1 MTGNLKNKIMEKRS
15 FKDKVVLI
23 SGGLGDIGQAVAFE
37 FGKQGAR
44 IAISDIVDPKS
55 AIEKLSMFY
64 GSGITYRYHQVDVC
78 DGGAVDAWIQ
88 EVVNE
93 WGHVD
98 IAIVNAAAVT
108 LKSLNEISN
117 VEWEKEI
124 QVNLNGSFFM
134 ANAACKSFV
143 KEGIDGN
150 VVFMGS
156 WAAHAIHPNI
166 PAYSVSKA
174 ALRMLCGTMA
184 LTYAEKGIRV
194 NEIAPGY
201 VNAGLSRKVWE
212 RDPSLASEARDRI
225 PLGKLIDV
233 DEVAKQVSW
242 ICLPNNRHM
251 TGSTVLMDGGLSLV
265 RTK

>member
-1 MTGNLKNKIMEKRS
+1 MEKRS
-15 FKDKVVLI
+15 FEDKVVLI
-23 SGGLGDIGQAVAFE
+23 SGGLGDIGQAVALE

-55 AIEKLSMFY
+55 AIQKLALIHE
-64 GSGITYRYHQVDVC
+64 SGLTYRYHQVNVT
-78 DGGAVDAWIQ
+78 DGDAVDAWL
-88 EVVNE
+88 EDVVNE
-93 WGHVD
+93 WGQVD
-98 IAIVNAAAVT
+98 IAIVNAATVT
-108 LKSLNEISN
+108 LKSLHEISH
-117 VEWEKEI
+117 VEWEQEI

-134 ANAACKSFV
+134 ANAACKSFIEKGV
-143 KEGIDGN
+143 AGN
-150 VVFMGS
+150 IVFMGS

-174 ALRMLCGTMA
+174 ALRMLCRTMA

-201 VNAGLSRKVWE
+201 VNAGLSKEVWKK
-212 RDPSLASEARDRI
+212 DPPLAAEARARI
-225 PLGKLIDV
+225 PLGELIHI

-265 RTK
+265 GTK